1 MIATRLLTPTP
12 RFLAPPL
19 SQFKIFLAS
28 SGSLFHN
35 ITAVDDTRPVWPNCP
50 AMAAPWAT
58 GVDHDTGLPNGE
70 PLSRNP
76 NYQGYASMAMSPN
89 EHHTYDF
96 AACLN
101 DRSCRPCQDDAY
113 YAAGGRAEAVTV
125 FASEYGWLGM
135 PSLESLE
142 PYLSN
147 ASSRSSSGNSGS
159 SRQEEETDYRILS
172 PVMVQHSNRIVKQPL
187 VVDQLKWMFG
197 DRVEK
202 YIEHNDRDSFRRVI
216 HMSQVVQADC
226 VRAETYVMGACC
238 IWITAPPPHTLKI
251 STPRHTI

>member
-1 MIATRLLTPTP
+1 
-12 RFLAPPL
+12 
-19 SQFKIFLAS
+19 
-28 SGSLFHN
+28 
-35 ITAVDDTRPVWPNCP
+35 
-50 AMAAPWAT
+50 MAAPWAT

-76 NYQGYASMAMSPN
+76 NYQGYASMGMSPN

-96 AACLN
+96 AACMN

-113 YAAGGRAEAVTV
+113 YAAGGRAEVVTV

-147 ASSRSSSGNSGS
+147 ASSRSSSSNGGS
-159 SRQEEETDYRILS
+159 SQQEEETDYRILS

-226 VRAETYVMGACC
+226 VRAETYVMGAFESL
-238 IWITAPPPHTLKI
+238 PPPTAHTDNLDPATHHL
-251 STPRHTI
+251 SNPRVTHEQEGGCVVPAYCVCSHACTPSSG